1 MKTARINSDVDTKG
15 NRLDSNGKIPS
26 VFINNQ
32 PIALLNSSNSKGS
45 KILSGSPDVYAQN
58 EKVARVNDAFASGT
72 KVNTGSDNV
81 LTNLPNP

>member
-1 MKTARINSDVDTKG
+1 MKPARINSDVDTKG
-15 NRLDSNGKIPS
+15 NRLNSNGKIPT

-32 PIALLNSSNSKGS
+32 PIALINSSNSKGS
-45 KILSGSPDVYAQN
+45 KVTSGSPNVYAQD

-72 KVNTGSDNV
+72 KINTGSDNV